1 MDEAKMIKDACDII
15 DAMLQ
20 ILKRKGKFN
29 TAEYELAEQCKK
41 NLKVAGTGAMKTIP
55 APMCDTLKAS
65 LIANKV
71 PFASFDTAG
80 GMTFIV
86 DGKDETLQAFNEI
99 LENTCKSSTQGYKN
113 LTFDELAQSAYD
125 AGHGNVLVMSF
136 GDYEVADGD
145 GTFNG
150 AKAMR
155 DVAAQKMYQCGVVSA
170 NRKNPETGE
179 YELMPHPSSVYNAKG
194 TDLAYAELMI
204 SSEIAKDTDAFK
216 EKANFDNALE
226 VRLRQAEYDG
236 KALDAVCES
245 YKMDGVSTIL
255 CNKKTPGELPYIEIK
270 YGKEKGSI
278 NFYTEDGVEQIE
290 IPPYATDAEIKASIS
305 KNTEKIENMT
315 MVHAED
321 FEAFKNGQKVS
332 CYPGEDRP
340 EIPKE
345 GKNGKK
351 TRAKQISKEV
361 EAVLKDINKQATM
374 ETRKA
379 LGDVNPLDKKG
390 AYEAYAYKKNA
401 IKGILAD
408 KNNPKTQYLTKIL
421 GDSYVNSL
429 VDSLDGR
436 LDGQINGRDNLELK
450 SKFHVDYNWNKLNKK
465 YINNIR
471 SQVEKGKVAE
481 DRSPEMDR

>member
-113 LTFDELAQSAYD
+113 LPFDELAQSAYD

-136 GDYEVADGD
+136 GDYEVTDG
-145 GTFNG
+145 GKTFNG

-216 EKANFDNALE
+216 EKARCGNALE
-226 VRLRQAEYDG
+226 VRLRQASYDS

-245 YKMDGVSTIL
+245 YRMDGASTIL
-255 CNKKTPGELPYIEIK
+255 CNKETPGKLPYIEIK
-270 YGKEKGSI
+270 YGKEEGSI
-278 NFYTEDGVEQIE
+278 NFYTENGVEQTKIA
-290 IPPYATDAEIKASIS
+290 PYATDAEIKAAIS
-305 KNTEKIENMT
+305 KNTEKIKNMT
-315 MVHAED
+315 MVHEED
-321 FEAFKNGQKVS
+321 FEALKNGQEVS
-332 CYPGEDRP
+332 CYPSEDRP
-340 EIPKE
+340 VIPVLNDKDERIRAEEI
-345 GKNGKK
+345 
-351 TRAKQISKEV
+351 TKEV
-361 EAVLKDINKQATM
+361 EAVLKDVNKQATM

-390 AYEAYAYKKNA
+390 AYNAYTYKKHA
-401 IKGILAD
+401 IKEILAD
-408 KNNPKTQYLTKIL
+408 KDNPKTQYLTKLL
-421 GDSYVNSL
+421 GDDYVNSL

-436 LDGQINGRDNLELK
+436 LDGQINGRENSELK
-450 SKFHVDYNWNKLNKK
+450 SKFRVDYNWNKLNKK
-465 YINNIR
+465 FINNIR